1 MEHGGVI
8 KIKPQY
14 IEFTPTAESN
24 FLPMLKSEWLQWR
37 LNKTPLWN
45 IPMRNFLLRHI
56 VSSIEEPIFAVQI
69 PFHISSGN
77 RTYIGKNFFANYNCT
92 IIDHAD
98 VHIGNNVMIGPNVVI
113 TTASHPMT
121 AQERIM
127 THSIRSFE
135 IHKRAY
141 TELCAPITI
150 GNNVWIAAGA
160 IICPGVTIGDNAVI
174 GAGSVVTRNV
184 PANVF
189 ACGVPCRA
197 IKNTDDIH

>member
-1 MEHGGVI
+1 MI

-45 IPMRNFLLRHI
+45 IPMRNFLLRHL

-69 PFHISSGN
+69 PFHISLGN

-113 TTASHPMT
+113 TTVSHPMT

-197 IKNTDDIH
+197 IKNIDDIH

>member
-45 IPMRNFLLRHI
+45 IPMRNFLLRHL

-69 PFHISSGN
+69 PFHISLGN

-113 TTASHPMT
+113 TTVSHPMT

-160 IICPGVTIGDNAVI
+160 IICSGVTIGDNAVI
-174 GAGSVVTRNV
+174 GAGSVVTRNI

-197 IKNTDDIH
+197 IKNIDDIH

>member
-45 IPMRNFLLRHI
+45 IPMRNFLLRHL

-92 IIDHAD
+92 IIDHLPLYYAPKNIVLLD
-98 VHIGNNVMIGPNVVI
+98 KMPVNSSQKIDYR
-113 TTASHPMT
+113 TL
-121 AQERIM
+121 ER
-127 THSIRSFE
+127 
-135 IHKRAY
+135 
-141 TELCAPITI
+141 L
-150 GNNVWIAAGA
+150 AAGESER
-160 IICPGVTIGDNAVI
+160 TE
-174 GAGSVVTRNV
+174 
-184 PANVF
+184 
-189 ACGVPCRA
+189 
-197 IKNTDDIH
+197 

>member
-1 MEHGGVI
+1 MI

-45 IPMRNFLLRHI
+45 IPMRNFLLRHL

-69 PFHISSGN
+69 PFHISLGN

-113 TTASHPMT
+113 TTVSHPMT

-174 GAGSVVTRNV
+174 GAGSVVTRNI

-197 IKNTDDIH
+197 IKNIDDIH